1 MIGMAKR
8 REPEKPIAKDDPS
21 RILDINMEDV
31 MHNSMM
37 PYAEHVILERALP
50 RVEDGLKPVQRR
62 ILYTMMELG
71 TTPDKPHRKCA
82 RIVGDCLGK
91 YHPHGDSSV
100 YGALVHMAQDFSM
113 RAPMVD
119 GHGNFG
125 SIDGDGAAAMRYTEA
140 RMTPLAMEML
150 RDIEKDTV
158 PFRLNFDDT
167 LKEPDMLPARFP
179 NLLVNGANGIAV
191 GLATNIPTH
200 NLGESVRAVLAQMDN
215 PEISLEELMQILPG
229 PDFPTGGVLL
239 NNDEIRRGYETGRGK
254 LTLRARVHI
263 EDGTNGKKLLVITEV
278 PYQVNKAAMLEKIHK
293 LSEEKKAAL
302 GGICDIRDESDRTG
316 MRAVIELKRDTD
328 PAKVLAYLYKYSD
341 LQITFG
347 VNMVAISGGKP
358 VLLTLKQLIAGYIDY
373 QKQVVTR
380 RTEYELKQAKAR
392 AHILQGLMIAL
403 DNLDE
408 VIALIRASKS
418 PKEAR
423 IGLMERF
430 ELTDVQAQAILD
442 MRLQRLTNL
451 EVEALRKEYADIL
464 KLITRL
470 EGILKSEKKLREV
483 IRKEMEALAE
493 QYADERR
500 TALEAPEDVPVELPD
515 STPVPE
521 DAVVVFTESGY
532 LKRILPA
539 QLKRTPLPTPE
550 ENPGDSARFLMNTTT
565 AETLYIFTSLGN
577 CYPVNVG
584 KLAECK
590 PRDRGQLLAG
600 VLAGLEDGEQALYM
614 MTADSGKLK
623 SMPDFLFVTRR
634 GMIKRTAAA
643 DYDVRSRK
651 YPALS
656 LKKEDSLL
664 DVRPAD
670 IDRDVLLIT
679 RGGMSIRFPL
689 SGVPVQG
696 RIAAGVRAMSVETGD
711 EVCCFRQIAEGDEII
726 LFSERGWAKRIPQ
739 LDFEPQNRSGKGV
752 RCFAFNKNGSNGR
765 MIAGV
770 CVLPEST
777 PCTLLVSQLRSP
789 VTKLSKT
796 EILLQNRSGRG
807 MPYIMAI
814 LDDVVTSITPVVIPE
829 QAASPADRS
838 AST

>member
-1 MIGMAKR
+1 MPK
-8 REPEKPIAKDDPS
+8 KKDDQPIVKDDPS
-21 RILDINMEDV
+21 RILDVNMEDV

-113 RAPMVD
+113 RCPMVD

-167 LKEPDMLPARFP
+167 LKEPDMIPARFP

-200 NLGESVRAVLAQMDN
+200 NLGEAVRAVLAQMDD
-215 PEISLEELMQILPG
+215 PDISLDDLMKILPG
-229 PDFPTGGVLL
+229 PDFPTGGILVD
-239 NNDEIRRGYETGRGK
+239 NEEIRRGYETGRSK
-254 LTLRARVHI
+254 LTLRARVSI
-263 EDGTNGKKLLVITEV
+263 EDGTAGRKLLVITEI
-278 PYQVNKAAMLEKIHK
+278 PYQINKSAMLEKILK

-302 GGICDIRDESDRTG
+302 GGIYDIRDESDRTG
-316 MRAVIELKRDTD
+316 MRAVIELKRDVD
-328 PAKVLAYLYKYSD
+328 PQRVLAYLYKYSD
-341 LQITFG
+341 LQVTFG
-347 VNMVAISGGKP
+347 VNMVAIAGGKP
-358 VLLTLKQLIAGYIDY
+358 VLLNLKQLIAHYVDY

-380 RTEYELKQAKAR
+380 RTEYELRQAKAR
-392 AHILQGLMIAL
+392 AHILEGLMIAL

-418 PKEAR
+418 PKDAR
-423 IGLMERF
+423 VALMERF
-430 ELTDVQAQAILD
+430 ALTEIQAQAILD

-464 KLITRL
+464 KLISRL

-483 IRKEMEALAE
+483 IRKEMEAIAE
-493 QYADERR
+493 QYTDERR
-500 TALEAPEDVPVELPD
+500 TTLEKPDEAPVELPD
-515 STPVPE
+515 NAPVPE
-521 DAVVVFTESGY
+521 DAVIIFTRGGY
-532 LKRILPA
+532 LKRVSPA
-539 QLKRTPLPTPE
+539 QLKRTPIPAVE
-550 ENPGDSARFLMNTTT
+550 ESEADSARWQLASTT
-565 AETLYIFTSLGN
+565 AETLYIFTNLGN
-577 CYPVNVG
+577 CYPVSVG
-584 KLAECK
+584 KLTEFK
-590 PRDRGQLLAG
+590 PRDRGQLLSG
-600 VLAGLEDGEQALYM
+600 VLAGLEEGEQALFM
-614 MTADSGKLK
+614 LTADSAKLK
-623 SMPDFLFVTRR
+623 TMPDFLFVTKK
-634 GMIKRTAAA
+634 GMIKRSAAE

-656 LKKEDSLL
+656 LKKGDALL
-664 DVRPAD
+664 DIRLAPTDDD
-670 IDRDVLLIT
+670 ILLIS
-679 RGGMSIRFPL
+679 RDGMSIRFPL

-696 RIAAGVRAMSVETGD
+696 RIAAGVRAMSVEATD
-711 EVCCFRQIAEGDEII
+711 EVIWFSQLSEKDEVI

-739 LDFEPQNRSGKGV
+739 LDFESQNRGGKGV
-752 RCFAFNKNGSNGR
+752 RCFYFNKNGSNGR
-765 MIAGV
+765 VIAGILLSARDV
-770 CVLPEST
+770 PAA
-777 PCTLLVSQLRSP
+777 LLVTQVRSP
-789 VTKLSKT
+789 MTRLDKA
-796 EILLQNRSGRG
+796 EILLQNRQGKG
-807 MPYIMAI
+807 MPYLMAI
-814 LDDVVTSITPVVIPE
+814 LDDIVTALYGIETVPETPQTNP
-829 QAASPADRS
+829 
-838 AST
+838 

>member
-1 MIGMAKR
+1 MAKR
-8 REPEKPIAKDDPS
+8 KDETPIVKDDPS
-21 RILDINMEDV
+21 RILDVNMEDV

-113 RAPMVD
+113 RCPMVD

-167 LKEPDMLPARFP
+167 LKEPDMIPARFP

-200 NLGESVRAVLAQMDN
+200 NLGEAVRAVLAQMDD
-215 PEISLEELMQILPG
+215 PDISLDDLMKILPG
-229 PDFPTGGVLL
+229 PDFPTGGILVA
-239 NNDEIRRGYETGRGK
+239 NEEIRRGYETGRSK

-263 EDGTNGKKLLVITEV
+263 EDGTAGRKLLVITEI
-278 PYQVNKAAMLEKIHK
+278 PYQINKSAMLEKILK

-302 GGICDIRDESDRTG
+302 GGIYDIRDESDRTG
-316 MRAVIELKRDTD
+316 MRAVIELKRDVD
-328 PAKVLAYLYKYSD
+328 PQRVLAYLYKYSD

-347 VNMVAISGGKP
+347 VNMVAIAGGKP
-358 VLLTLKQLIAGYIDY
+358 VLLNLKQLIAHYVDY

-392 AHILQGLMIAL
+392 AHILEGLMIAL

-418 PKEAR
+418 PKDAR
-423 IGLMERF
+423 VALMERF
-430 ELTDVQAQAILD
+430 ALTEVQAQAILD

-464 KLITRL
+464 KLISRL

-483 IRKEMEALAE
+483 IRKEMEAIAE
-493 QYADERR
+493 QYTDERR
-500 TALEAPEDVPVELPD
+500 TTLEKPDDAPVELPD
-515 STPVPE
+515 NTPVPE
-521 DAVVVFTESGY
+521 DAVVIFTRGGY
-532 LKRILPA
+532 LKRVSPA
-539 QLKRTPLPTPE
+539 QLKRTPVPTVE
-550 ENPGDSARFLMNTTT
+550 ESEADSARWQLATTT
-565 AETLYIFTSLGN
+565 AETLYIFTNLGN
-577 CYPVNVG
+577 CYPVPVG
-584 KLAECK
+584 KLTEFK
-590 PRDRGQLLAG
+590 PRDRGQLLSG
-600 VLAGLEDGEQALYM
+600 VLAGLEEGEQALYM
-614 MTADSGKLK
+614 LTADSAKLK
-623 SMPDFLFVTRR
+623 AMPDFLFVTKK
-634 GMIKRTAAA
+634 GMIKRSAAE

-656 LKKEDSLL
+656 LKKGDALL
-664 DVRPAD
+664 DIRPAPTQDD
-670 IDRDVLLIT
+670 ILLIS
-679 RGGMSIRFPL
+679 RDGMSIRFPL

-696 RIAAGVRAMSVETGD
+696 RIATGVRAMSVEATD
-711 EVCCFRQIAEGDEII
+711 EVIWFGQLADKDEVI

-739 LDFEPQNRSGKGV
+739 LDFESQNRGGKGV
-752 RCFAFNKNGSNGR
+752 RCFYFNKNGSNGR
-765 MIAGV
+765 VIAGI
-770 CVLPEST
+770 LLSAQDT
-777 PCTLLVSQLRSP
+777 PVTLLVTQVRSP
-789 VTKLSKT
+789 MTRLDKA
-796 EILLQNRSGRG
+796 EILLQNRQGKG
-807 MPYIMAI
+807 MPYLMAI
-814 LDDVVTSITPVVIPE
+814 LDDIVTALYGIETVPE
-829 QAASPADRS
+829 APAPNP
-838 AST
+838 

>member
-1 MIGMAKR
+1 MAKR

-21 RILDINMEDV
+21 RILDVNMEDV

-91 YHPHGDSSV
+91 YHPHGDTSV

-113 RAPMVD
+113 RCPMVD

-125 SIDGDGAAAMRYTEA
+125 SIDGDTAAAMRYTEA

-200 NLGESVRAVLAQMDN
+200 NLREAVSAVTAQMEN
-215 PEISLEELMQILPG
+215 PDISLDELMRILPG

-239 NNDEIRRGYETGRGK
+239 NNEEIRKAYETGRGK
-254 LTLRARVHI
+254 LTLRARVHV
-263 EDGTNGKKLLVITEV
+263 EDGTGGRKLLVITEI
-278 PYQVNKAAMLEKIHK
+278 PYQVNKSAMLEKILR
-293 LSEEKKAAL
+293 LSEEKKTAL
-302 GGICDIRDESDRTG
+302 GGIYDIRDESDRTG
-316 MRAVIELKRDTD
+316 MRAVVELKRDTD
-328 PAKVLAYLYKYSD
+328 PMRVLAYLYKYSD
-341 LQITFG
+341 LQVTFG
-347 VNMVAISGGKP
+347 VNMVAIAGGKP
-358 VLLTLKQLIAGYIDY
+358 VLMGLKELIGAYITY

-380 RTEYELKQAKAR
+380 RTEFELKQAKAR
-392 AHILQGLMIAL
+392 AHILEGLMVAL

-430 ELTDVQAQAILD
+430 ALTEVQAQAILD

-451 EVEALRKEYADIL
+451 EVEALRKEYADVL
-464 KLITRL
+464 KLIAKL
-470 EGILKSEKKLREV
+470 EGILKSGRKLTDV
-483 IRKEMEALAE
+483 IRKEMEAIAE
-493 QYADERR
+493 AYGNDRR
-500 TALEAPEDVPVELPD
+500 TTLEMPEDAPVELPD
-515 STPVPE
+515 NTPVAE
-521 DAVVVFTESGY
+521 DATVVYTQSGY
-532 LKRILPA
+532 LKRLNPA
-539 QLKRTPLPTPE
+539 QLKRSPLPGPD
-550 ENPGDSARFLMNTTT
+550 ENWDESARWLMETST
-565 AETLYIFTSLGN
+565 ADTLYIFTDLGN

-584 KLAECK
+584 KLPECK
-590 PRDRGQLLAG
+590 PKDRGQLLSG
-600 VLAGLEDGEQALYM
+600 VLAGLEDGESPLLMLTSPA
-614 MTADSGKLK
+614 GKLAEQ
-623 SMPDFLFVTRR
+623 PDFLFLTKN

-651 YPALS
+651 YPALT
-656 LKKEDSLL
+656 LKKGDALL
-664 DVRPAD
+664 GICPMEEGD
-670 IDRDVLLIT
+670 LLLVT

-689 SGVPVQG
+689 STVPVQG
-696 RIAAGVRAMSVETGD
+696 RIAAGVRAMSVESGD
-711 EVCCFRQIAEGDEII
+711 AVSFFTFLKETDEM
-726 LFSERGWAKRIPQ
+726 LFFSERGWAKRVPQ
-739 LDFEPQNRSGKGV
+739 MDFEAQNRGGKGV
-752 RCFAFNKNGSNGR
+752 RCFYFNKNGSNGR
-765 MIAGV
+765 VIAGA
-770 CVLPEST
+770 LRIPRDL
-777 PCTLLVSQLRSP
+777 PCTLLVNQFRSP
-789 VTKLSKT
+789 VTRLMKE
-796 EILLQNRSGRG
+796 EILLQNRQGKG

-814 LDDVVTSITPVVIPE
+814 LDDVVTALYAVPLPPE
-829 QAASPADRS
+829 EASAPE
-838 AST
+838 TEG